1 MSDLAL
7 GVDIGGSFV
16 KMGLV
21 DRDGE
26 IKNSSQT
33 PTPQSPPA
41 IAISIL
47 IDDIV
52 DFLDEAGCNLASL
65 AGIGVGFPGAIRRPK
80 GRVEAAPNLKAWNG
94 TELRGIFE
102 KELGR
107 RVAIDNDANLAA
119 LAEYVWGNGKG
130 ANPLILFTLG
140 TGIGGGIILD
150 GRIFHGAWGGAAELG
165 HQTIEFDGKLCGC
178 GNRGCLEAYAGT
190 KGIVSRAWELL
201 REDRG
206 SLLWEMMGGDYGSL
220 NPEII
225 GNAARDGD
233 AVALKVTSE
242 TASALG
248 VATANM
254 MNILN
259 PECILFGGGVAGWG
273 EDILL
278 SKIRKEAR
286 FRAIKSHFSSCRLD
300 FAKAGALSGVIGA
313 AVLAFEQNE

>member
-1 MSDLAL
+1 M
-7 GVDIGGSFV
+7 
-16 KMGLV
+16 
-21 DRDGE
+21 
-26 IKNSSQT
+26 
-33 PTPQSPPA
+33 
-41 IAISIL
+41 
-47 IDDIV
+47 
-52 DFLDEAGCNLASL
+52 
-65 AGIGVGFPGAIRRPK
+65 
-80 GRVEAAPNLKAWNG
+80 
-94 TELRGIFE
+94 
-102 KELGR
+102 
-107 RVAIDNDANLAA
+107 
-119 LAEYVWGNGKG
+119 
-130 ANPLILFTLG
+130 G

-165 HQTIEFDGKLCGC
+165 HQTIEFDGKLCSC

-206 SLLWEMMGGDYGSL
+206 SLLWEMMGGNYGSL

-225 GNAARDGD
+225 GDAARDGD

-242 TASALG
+242 AARALG

-278 SKIRKEAR
+278 SKVRKEAR
-286 FRAIKSHFSSCRLD
+286 SRAIKSHFSSCRLD

-313 AVLAFEQNE
+313 AVLAFEQN